1 MRMLGAHTLI
11 VTWYVINWYHVT
23 FQPFEISFLS
33 AAGGVN
39 KDFSVGDIM
48 LIKDH
53 LNFPNLAGNNPLI
66 GHNDER

>member
-1 MRMLGAHTLI
+1 MLGAHTLI
-11 VTWYVINWYHVT
+11 VTWFVFHFFCSILPWIN
-23 FQPFEISFLS
+23 FIFS

-39 KDFSVGDIM
+39 KEYSVGDIM

-66 GHNDER
+66 GQNDER

>member
-1 MRMLGAHTLI
+1 MRL
-11 VTWYVINWYHVT
+11 N
-23 FQPFEISFLS
+23 FS

-39 KDFSVGDIM
+39 KEYSVGDIM

>member
-1 MRMLGAHTLI
+1 L
-11 VTWYVINWYHVT
+11 
-23 FQPFEISFLS
+23 FLSLFNLNFS

-39 KDFSVGDIM
+39 KTYRVGDIM

-53 LNFPNLAGNNPLI
+53 LNFPSMAGNNPLI

>member
-1 MRMLGAHTLI
+1 M
-11 VTWYVINWYHVT
+11 N
-23 FQPFEISFLS
+23 FDFS

-39 KDFSVGDIM
+39 REYRVGDIM

-66 GHNDER
+66 GHNDERFVRMTFEQINLV

>member
-1 MRMLGAHTLI
+1 M
-11 VTWYVINWYHVT
+11 VW
-23 FQPFEISFLS
+23 FLYKHLFLSLFNLNFS

-39 KDFSVGDIM
+39 KTYRVGDIM

-53 LNFPNLAGNNPLI
+53 LNFPSMAGNNPLI

>member
-1 MRMLGAHTLI
+1 MLGAHTLI
-11 VTWYVINWYHVT
+11 VTWFVLFFWFCI
-23 FQPFEISFLS
+23 FCFELDFYFS
-33 AAGGVN
+33 AAGGIN
-39 KDFSVGDIM
+39 KEYSVGDIM

>member
-1 MRMLGAHTLI
+1 MM
-11 VTWYVINWYHVT
+11 
-23 FQPFEISFLS
+23 FDFS

-39 KDFSVGDIM
+39 RDYSVGDIM

-53 LNFPNLAGNNPLI
+53 LNFANLAGNNPLI

>member
-1 MRMLGAHTLI
+1 LS
-11 VTWYVINWYHVT
+11 
-23 FQPFEISFLS
+23 EISFIFS

-39 KDFSVGDIM
+39 KGYSVGDIM

-66 GHNDER
+66 GHNDDR

>member
-1 MRMLGAHTLI
+1 MLGAHTLI
-11 VTWYVINWYHVT
+11 VTWFDLY
-23 FQPFEISFLS
+23 FFLSIDFFIYFYFS

-39 KDFSVGDIM
+39 KSYSVGDIM

-53 LNFPNLAGNNPLI
+53 LNFPSMTGNNPLI